1 MYKAKSLLT
10 SNKYILSL
18 AAFLLAILI
27 MLPGLIF
34 SRLNVT
40 DGFLFQVI
48 AYIQLTLYD
57 GHLIPFIKDGYSF
70 NFIEF
75 LPGYPLILS
84 LFSRLGS
91 IPPVQLQFIPIA
103 VLFIPFGYFVIS
115 WKLFRSKLLSALFA
129 LYGAYDIGLASNYNV
144 FAFTWSNL
152 IYFGFLLIYIR
163 MIKSRR
169 LSDIIL
175 MFVLFFA
182 SFFLHYAASMWMIAN
197 AVFLNILLYLRS
209 FIAKFFKFELKG
221 KGSIAMPLAF
231 VITFLGFNQVFY
243 KVWLPSARNI
253 IYNSAYPLDFISTKF
268 LSYLYA
274 NNSINQEPFR
284 FLNPWGQ
291 SFGQWRIVE
300 YLVIILPILILIT
313 RFLFGLLFNKPLR
326 IQSKYSLFFL
336 PLFLTAIVDWFV
348 YGSYSGINFR
358 YVSLVFPFLSVI
370 SLSTLFSNQTLQK
383 VYLVILV
390 VTAAMTFSFAYK
402 YYADFP
408 PTSYKHAANV
418 SNWIFENSVNGPGLS
433 DLDTQGIIT
442 VLASERDEVIPSI
455 KVYDNNLY
463 GSLLDPNLEINKGSE
478 YNIIIAESSG
488 QSKPLHGISN
498 KLFQP
503 LAFHEQKIRS
513 NNLLDRI
520 YDDGLYSIYI
530 RAKVEQK

>member
-1 MYKAKSLLT
+1 MLKAKRLLS
-10 SNKYILSL
+10 SNKYLL
-18 AAFLLAILI
+18 LVAAFLLAVLV
-27 MLPGLIF
+27 MLPGLFF
-34 SRLNVT
+34 SRLKVT
-40 DGFLFQVI
+40 DGFLYQII
-48 AYIQLTLYD
+48 AYIQLTLD
-57 GHLIPFIKDGYSF
+57 DSHLVPLIKDGYSF

-84 LFSRLGS
+84 LLSRLGS

-103 VLFIPFGYFVIS
+103 ALFIPFGYFVIS
-115 WKLFRSKLLSALFA
+115 WKLFKSKLLSALFA

-152 IYFGFLLIYIR
+152 LYFGFLLIYIR

-169 LSDIIL
+169 LSDIIVT
-175 MFVLFFA
+175 FVLFFA

-197 AVFLNILLYLRS
+197 AVFLNGVLYLRP
-209 FIAKFFKFELKG
+209 FISKFYKIELKG

-253 IYNSAYPLDFISTKF
+253 LFNSAYPLDFISTKF
-268 LSYLYA
+268 LSYLYT

-300 YLVIILPILILIT
+300 YLVILLPIFILIT
-313 RFLFGLLFNKPLR
+313 RFLVGLLFNKPMR
-326 IQSKYSLFFL
+326 IQSTNLLFFI
-336 PLFLTAIVDWFV
+336 PLFLTAIVDLII

-370 SLSTLFSNQTLQK
+370 SISSLFSNQILQK
-383 VYLVILV
+383 IYLVILV
-390 VTAAMTFSFAYK
+390 FTAAMTFSFAYK
-402 YYADFP
+402 YYDEFP
-408 PTSYKHAANV
+408 PTSYEHAANV
-418 SNWIFENSVNGPGLS
+418 SNWIFENSMNGPGLS

-442 VLASERDEVIPSI
+442 VLASERNEVIPSI

-463 GSLLDPNLEINKGSE
+463 GSLLNPNLEMNTSRE
-478 YNIIIAESSG
+478 YNIIIAESLG
-488 QSKPLHGISN
+488 QLKPIHGISN
-498 KLFQP
+498 KLFEP
-503 LAFHEQKIRS
+503 LAFHKEKISS
-513 NNLLDRI
+513 NNLLDMI

-530 RAKVEQK
+530 RAKAEQK